1 VRLAALVLAALA
13 LTACETNQE
22 RSAKLEKAA
31 KQRERAAVARRTLAE
46 RVLTITRQSTKV
58 KVTATA
64 VLSSSEGAAAV
75 VSLQNVSNSS
85 LRDVPIQIHVL
96 DSRGA
101 SVYTNDTPGLAPA
114 LVSAPLLPAHG
125 TLTWIDDQ
133 VQSSG
138 GAPASVSVKVGEG
151 TPAAGAAPR
160 LDVEGAHQYE
170 DPTSG
175 PAAEGSIVNHSSVT
189 QRELVVYAVARRAGR
204 IVAAGRAVLPFA
216 NAGAST
222 RFQIFFIGDPRSGS
236 LEVSAPATTLG

>member
-22 RSAKLEKAA
+22 RSAKLEKAG

-46 RVLTITRQSTKV
+46 RVLTITHQSTKV

-75 VSLQNVSNSS
+75 VSLHNVSNTS

-101 SVYTNDTPGLAPA
+101 SIYTNDTPGLAPA

-125 TLTWIDDQ
+125 TLTWVDDQ
-133 VQSSG
+133 VQASG
-138 GAPASVSVKVGEG
+138 TPSSVSVKVGEG
-151 TPAAGAAPR
+151 TPAAGAPPS
-160 LDVEGAHQYE
+160 LDVAGAHQYE

-175 PAAEGSIVNHSSVT
+175 PTAEGSIVNHSAVS
-189 QRELVVYAVARRAGR
+189 QQELVVYAVARRAGK
-204 IVAAGRAVLPFA
+204 IVAAGRAVLPSVP
-216 NAGAST
+216 AGAST
-222 RFQIFFIGDPRSGS
+222 RFQVFFIGDPRGGS
-236 LEVSAPATTLG
+236 LEVNAPASTLG